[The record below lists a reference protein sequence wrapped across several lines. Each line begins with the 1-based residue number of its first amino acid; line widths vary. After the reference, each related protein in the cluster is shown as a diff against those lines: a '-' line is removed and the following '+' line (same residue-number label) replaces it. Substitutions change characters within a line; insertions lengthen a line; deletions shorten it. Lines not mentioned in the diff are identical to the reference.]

1 MFLSYVDFTTNILLL
16 FSITKTGTHLYDH
29 CNFVDTHDGPN
40 PKIYPKIIKA
50 FCILTHWNRF
60 NAPIKVS
67 FFLRNDK
74 TSIEEK
80 KIKLRIIYIFS
91 LGGKMAS

>member
-50 FCILTHWNRF
+50 FCILRH
-60 NAPIKVS
+60 
-67 FFLRNDK
+67 
-74 TSIEEK
+74 
-80 KIKLRIIYIFS
+80 
-91 LGGKMAS
+91 